1 MVNAAEDVAPQ
12 RRKDGVTLGTRSSRH
27 AGACEAGRPV
37 ARRRHSASDLR
48 NAPAREILGHLKP
61 LTTKGTKG
69 TKSRKRKFHLC
80 DLRVLRVLRG
90 MCLRD
95 VLTPN

>member
-37 ARRRHSASDLR
+37 ARRRHGASDLR
-48 NAPAREILGHLKP
+48 NAPARESLGASQASYHEGHEEQEETIPSL
-61 LTTKGTKG
+61 
-69 TKSRKRKFHLC
+69 
-80 DLRVLRVLRG
+80 
-90 MCLRD
+90 
-95 VLTPN
+95 